1 MHLATARLILCVAL
15 LCSACGAP
23 QLSVSAGSR
32 AWSDPGFWSP
42 YRTERD
48 LWMAPPGYG
57 RSLFARPSIACDRFG
72 RCWQVG
78 RSDRFARGHLGRPS
92 ARPPDWAER
101 LPESAVSRDR
111 FLRPRS
117 QVVCDRA
124 TRICY
129 KEGKIDK
136 SDTQRMFGERAG
148 DRADG
153 IRDRHRGAEIFLPKR
168 DVACDRER
176 RVCLEDGE
184 PDRKLTRRYFGKRAA
199 RAID

>member
-1 MHLATARLILCVAL
+1 MHLATARLLLCVAL
-15 LCSACGAP
+15 ACSACGAP
-23 QLSVSAGSR
+23 QLSIATGTR
-32 AWSDPGFWSP
+32 AWSDPGRWSL
-42 YRTERD
+42 YGTDRD

-57 RSLFARPSIACDRFG
+57 RSPFYRPSIACDHFG

-78 RSDRFARGHLGRPS
+78 PFDRFARGYGPRDT
-92 ARPPDWAER
+92 RPPRWAGR
-101 LPESAVSRDR
+101 LPESAEAHDR

-117 QVVCDRA
+117 GVVCDRA

-129 KEGKIDK
+129 KKGKIDK

-153 IRDRHRGAEIFLPKR
+153 IRDRHRRAQIFVPQR

-176 RVCLEDGE
+176 RVCFEDGD
-184 PDRKLTRRYFGKRAA
+184 PDRRLTRRYFGKRAA